1 MPRLSGWE
9 ILIIII
15 VLVLVF
21 GAAKLPAIASSVGKS
36 MKVFKKEVREL
47 RDDDEKPAVTN
58 YEATGG
64 TPPAHNDA
72 SSNKTSPVDPLRSPT
87 DQPGEQNAG
96 PFKQD

>member
-9 ILIIII
+9 ILIIIV

-21 GAAKLPAIASSVGKS
+21 GAAKLPSIASSVGKS

-47 RDDDEKPAVTN
+47 REDDETPAPAN

-64 TPPAHNDA
+64 TPPRATPTADPA
-72 SSNKTSPVDPLRSPT
+72 APPVDPQRAPT
-87 DQPGEQNAG
+87 DQAGEQNTG
-96 PFKQD
+96 PFKQG